1 MVAFCDMQVLFENGS
16 LTDYKCCERGYL
28 SVESGFEPLEAFSEV
43 ERLVGKVYFRFS
55 HLFMGRPDLRD
66 FWWEMARQEEQHGL
80 ILLAC
85 KIVIQ
90 NYEDEKVDP
99 SLSRDNARRL
109 KEHVQRYLSEGTP
122 AISVNE
128 AFKIAL
134 EIETSEIDV
143 IYGKLLQLG
152 GPKIAQTLENLGVPA
167 SVQRQKLKGAIRQFC
182 TDPNLIAS
190 AEQL

>member
-1 MVAFCDMQVLFENGS
+1 MDRQRIIKRG
-16 LTDYKCCERGYL
+16 RGYL
-28 SVESGFEPLEAFSEV
+28 AVESGFEPLEAFSEV

-55 HLFMGRPDLRD
+55 HLFMGRPELRD

-85 KIVIQ
+85 KLIIQ
-90 NYEDEKVDP
+90 NYEDEEVDP
-99 SLSRDNARRL
+99 SLSRENARRL
-109 KEHVQRYLSEGTP
+109 KEHVQSYLNKGTP

-128 AFKIAL
+128 AFRIAL
-134 EIETSEIDV
+134 DIETSEIDA

-152 GPKIAQTLENLGVPA
+152 GPKVAQTLENLGVPA

-182 TDPNLIAS
+182 NDPSLIAA
-190 AEQL
+190 AEAL